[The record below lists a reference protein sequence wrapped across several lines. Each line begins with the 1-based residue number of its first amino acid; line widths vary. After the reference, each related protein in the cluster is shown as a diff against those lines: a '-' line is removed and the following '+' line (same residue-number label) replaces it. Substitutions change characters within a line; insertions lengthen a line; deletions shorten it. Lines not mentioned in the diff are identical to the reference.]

1 MGSRNF
7 VFVLFFM
14 LISSSDLLSG
24 LSNWNNQRRLLRNYR
39 VTSEIKTGQVKM
51 KKRLLTCLVVLSETM
66 KMKHRWVFLIRISHT
81 S

>member
-14 LISSSDLLSG
+14 LFSSSDLLSG

-39 VTSEIKTGQVKM
+39 VTSEIKTGQIKM
-51 KKRLLTCLVVLSETM
+51 KKKLLTCLVVLPETM
-66 KMKHRWVFLIRISHT
+66 KMKLVIFNKN
-81 S
+81 

>member
-7 VFVLFFM
+7 VFILFFM

-39 VTSEIKTGQVKM
+39 VTSEIKTGQIKM
-51 KKRLLTCLVVLSETM
+51 KKRLLTCLVVLPETM
-66 KMKHRWVFLIRISHT
+66 KMKPRWVFLIRISHT

>member
-7 VFVLFFM
+7 VFILFFM

>member
-39 VTSEIKTGQVKM
+39 VTSEIKTGQIKM
-51 KKRLLTCLVVLSETM
+51 KKKLLTCLVVLPETM
-66 KMKHRWVFLIRISHT
+66 KMKLVIFNKN
-81 S
+81 